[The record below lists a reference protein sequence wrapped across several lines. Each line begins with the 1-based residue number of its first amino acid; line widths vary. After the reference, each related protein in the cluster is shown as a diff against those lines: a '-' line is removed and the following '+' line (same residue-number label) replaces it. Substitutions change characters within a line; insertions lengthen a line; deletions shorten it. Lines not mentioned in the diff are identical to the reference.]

1 MSTYATLHNDL
12 LRQRHRCAYQD
23 DTANLIRYDHAL
35 ARVIAHT
42 WGCCEACGQGIDERR
57 LQRDPAATRCW
68 ACANS
73 PIALG

>member
-12 LRQRHRCAYQD
+12 LRQHHRWVCLGDA
-23 DTANLIRYDHAL
+23 ANLTRYDHAL

-42 WGCCEACGQGIDERR
+42 WGSCEDCGQGIDERR

-73 PIALG
+73 PVALR